1 MILVLIIILNFL
13 YLQEVLGSFTN
24 NEFWYTESVHETP
37 TFSVGGNFRDCDV
50 WVPVVEVPSCGL
62 SEKARRHLCQ
72 QRESANQILK
82 AAKSI
87 NEHVLAEMEVPENY
101 WKALPKVSSRHSY
114 MLDLLV

>member
-1 MILVLIIILNFL
+1 M
-13 YLQEVLGSFTN
+13 
-24 NEFWYTESVHETP
+24 HETP

-62 SEKARRHLCQ
+62 SEMARRHLCQ

-87 NEHVLAEMEVPENY
+87 NEHVLAEMEVPESY
-101 WKALPKVSSRHSY
+101 WKSLPKVSSCHA
-114 MLDLLV
+114 LPIC